1 VSKLANILPDA
12 FWFRGTDTVWNFILY
27 QEDGETPQNITG
39 WTLTYVLR
47 DGATNPIALVSKA
60 MGAGGITITSGVN
73 GAGSVTMAR
82 ADTLRLSPGKYFHR
96 LRRTDS
102 GSNAQE
108 FHGDAYL
115 LQGD

>member
-1 VSKLANILPDA
+1 MSKIANILPDA
-12 FWFRGTDTVWNFILY
+12 FWFRGTDTAWDFILY
-27 QEDGETPQNITG
+27 QEDGTTRQDISG
-39 WTLTYVLR
+39 WTLSYVLR
-47 DGATNPIALVSKA
+47 DGATNPTALVTKA
-60 MGAGGITITSGVN
+60 MGAGGITITNGPQ
-73 GAGSVTMAR
+73 GAGSVAMAR
-82 ADTLRLSPGKYFHR
+82 DDTKRVSPGKYWHR